1 MDNRSQSAGL
11 MPAEPAPQSRE
22 ASMEVIDLGHITA
35 ETAPLVGGKAAG
47 LGALIAAG
55 ELVPPGFCLTT
66 QAYRAG
72 RIPEE
77 AVLTA
82 YRDLGGGTVAV
93 RSSATAEDLPGAS
106 FAGQQDTV
114 LNVDGADALIAA
126 VRQCWD
132 SLGGE
137 RAVAYRAAQGLDE
150 ADLAMAVVVQR
161 MIAPSAAGVMFTAN
175 PLTGTRTETVID
187 AVPGLGTGVVDGTMD
202 TDHYV
207 LPEAGPIPL
216 DQHHGCL
223 SPARLRELRLAG
235 QRVQRALGSPQD
247 IEFAYDAHGTL
258 WLLQSRPITTLFP
271 LPAGSGAGQD
281 DARIYMEVGH
291 MQGLRRPVTP
301 MGVSVLRE
309 TTRRWFQIIGV
320 DDAAIDPFLVDIGG
334 RLFMDLT
341 GFVRS
346 PRFHSRVPDMVRVYG
361 PAVARGVRRVLDDP
375 RYAPRPPAPG
385 RRAFSRRATARL
397 LLAVV
402 PASVLGALWAL
413 ARPAAARD
421 RAFHELEQVRRQTRT
436 EPTDTVDRIRSAA
449 GLQDSTMT
457 GPMMRSLPPLWAAL
471 IAQGVAGWLLRG
483 ILQPGELNATLRGMP
498 YNVTTQMDLRLW
510 SVADSARP
518 HRELLLGTEPDEL
531 AARFLRGEL
540 PEFGLRDFLEEYGIR
555 GSAEIDV
562 GSPRWAD
569 DPTPVFAA
577 LAGYLQVSDP
587 EQAPPA
593 RFARATVE
601 AEAALAGLVG
611 RARRIRPVR
620 GRLAGSLLRR
630 SRELAGL
637 RELPK
642 FLWLTPLAEVRRQL
656 LTAGAELHER
666 GLLEQPDD
674 IMFLTLD
681 EALQAAGGTDLRAV
695 VTGRRRE
702 HDREARRRQVPGLL
716 LSDGTN
722 PQALPDD
729 AAAEYGPDVLV
740 GQPAATGVATGPVR
754 IVHHPSEARL
764 RPGDI
769 LVAPT
774 TDPGWTP
781 LFLTLGGLITETG
794 SPIAHGPT
802 VAREYGIPAVIC
814 VPDATTRL
822 TEGQVVTIDGAT
834 GLVRMHGMQHSS
846 GTATSTGRRAGP

>member
-1 MDNRSQSAGL
+1 VD
-11 MPAEPAPQSRE
+11 
-22 ASMEVIDLGHITA
+22 VIHLARITP
-35 ETAPLVGGKAAG
+35 EMAPLVGGKAAG
-47 LGALIAAG
+47 LAALITAG
-55 ELVPPGFCLTT
+55 ERVPDGFCLTT
-66 QAYRAG
+66 QAHRSG
-72 RIPEE
+72 TIPED
-77 AVLTA
+77 AVLRA
-82 YRDLGGGTVAV
+82 YQDLGKGPVAV

-114 LNVDGADALIAA
+114 LDVRDDQALIAA
-126 VRQCWD
+126 IRRCWD
-132 SLGGE
+132 SLGSA
-137 RAVAYRAAQGLDE
+137 RAVAYRAAQGLEDT
-150 ADLAMAVVVQR
+150 DLAMAVVVQR
-161 MIAPSAAGVMFTAN
+161 MITPSAAGVMFTAN

-207 LPEAGPIPL
+207 LPDDGPVPD

-223 SPARLRELRLAG
+223 SPAQLRELRQAG

-247 IEFAYDAHGTL
+247 IEFAYDADGTL
-258 WLLQSRPITTLFP
+258 WLLQSRAITTLFP
-271 LPAGSGAGQD
+271 LPPGT
-281 DARIYMEVGH
+281 DAQHDPRIYMEVGH

-309 TTRRWFQIIGV
+309 TTRRWLTLIGV
-320 DDAAIDPFLVDIGG
+320 DDAAADRFLTEIGG

-346 PRFHSRVPDMVRVYG
+346 PRLHSRVPEMVKVYG
-361 PAVARGVRRVLDDP
+361 PAVARGVRRILDDP
-375 RYAPRPPAPG
+375 RYAPRPTSPG
-385 RRAFSRRATARL
+385 QRAFSLLATARL

-402 PASVLGALWAL
+402 PNALFGALGALV
-413 ARPAAARD
+413 RPVAARE
-421 RAFHELEQVRRQTRT
+421 RAFHELDQVRREPRT
-436 EPTDTVDRIRSAA
+436 EPPDAVGRIRAA
-449 GLQDSTMT
+449 TGLQDATMT
-457 GPMMRSLPPLWAAL
+457 GPMTRALPPLWAAL
-471 IAQGVAGWLLRG
+471 IAQGVAGGLLRG

-498 YNVTTQMDLRLW
+498 HNVTTQMDLKLW
-510 SVADSARP
+510 SVAQAARP
-518 HRELLLGTEPDEL
+518 HRDLLIGTEPDEL
-531 AARFLRGEL
+531 AERFLRGEL
-540 PEFGLRDFLEEYGIR
+540 PEFGLTAFLQEYGIR

-577 LAGYLQVSDP
+577 LAGYLKVTDP

-593 RFARATVE
+593 RFARAAVE
-601 AEAALAGLVG
+601 AEAALADLID
-611 RARRIRPVR
+611 RAKRTRPVR

-642 FLWLTPLAEVRRQL
+642 FIWLTPLAEVRRQL
-656 LTAGAELHER
+656 IAAGAELTGR
-666 GLLEQPDD
+666 GLLEHSED
-674 IMFLTLD
+674 ILFLTLD
-681 EALQAAGGTDLRAV
+681 EALDAAGGADLRAV

-729 AAAEYGPDVLV
+729 SATTYGPDVLV
-740 GQPAATGVATGPVR
+740 GQPAATGIATGPAR
-754 IVHHPSEARL
+754 IVHHPSESRMQ
-764 RPGDI
+764 PGDI

-822 TEGQVVTIDGAT
+822 AEGQVVTIDGAT
-834 GLVRMHGMQHSS
+834 GLVRMHGPEES
-846 GTATSTGRRAGP
+846 AEAGDEGDRSVSP

>member
-1 MDNRSQSAGL
+1 
-11 MPAEPAPQSRE
+11 
-22 ASMEVIDLGHITA
+22 MEVIDLSRITPDL
-35 ETAPLVGGKAAG
+35 TPLIGGKAAG

-55 ELVPPGFCLTT
+55 ERVPAGFCLTT

-72 RIPEE
+72 AIPED

-82 YRDLGGGTVAV
+82 YRALGGGPVAV

-114 LNVDGADALIAA
+114 LGVEGETALLDAI
-126 VRQCWD
+126 RQCWA
-132 SLGGE
+132 SLGNE
-137 RAVAYRAAQGLDE
+137 RAVAYRAGQGLQDAE
-150 ADLAMAVVVQR
+150 LAMAVVVQE
-161 MIAPSAAGVMFTAN
+161 MITPSAAGVMFTAN

-207 LPEAGPIPL
+207 LPARGPVPA

-223 SPARLRELRLAG
+223 SPGQLDALRAAG
-235 QRVQRALGSPQD
+235 HRVQSALGSPQD
-247 IEFAYDAHGTL
+247 IEFAYDARGTL
-258 WLLQSRPITTLFP
+258 WLLQSRAITTLFP
-271 LPAGSGAGQD
+271 LPAGNDPD
-281 DARIYMEVGH
+281 DPRIYMEVGH

-301 MGVSVLRE
+301 MGISVLRE
-309 TTRRWFQIIGV
+309 TTRRWFQLIGV
-320 DDAAIDPFLVDIGG
+320 DDAAVDPFLVDIGG

-346 PRFHSRVPDMVRVYG
+346 PRLHDRVPEMVKVYG
-361 PAVARGVRRVLDDP
+361 PAVARGVRRILDDP
-375 RYAPRPPAPG
+375 RYAPRPAAPG

-397 LLAVV
+397 LLAVL
-402 PASVLGALWAL
+402 PASLFGALCAL
-413 ARPAAARD
+413 ARPAAARE
-421 RAFHELEQVRRQTRT
+421 RAFDELDRVRHQPRNA
-436 EPTDTVDRIRSAA
+436 PVDTAGRIRSAA
-449 GLQDSTMT
+449 GLQDDTMT
-457 GPMMRSLPPLWAAL
+457 GPMMRALPPLWAAL
-471 IAQGVAGWLLRG
+471 IAQGVAGWLLHG
-483 ILQPGELNATLRGMP
+483 IMRPGELNATLRGMP
-498 YNVTTQMDLRLW
+498 HNVTTQMDLQLW
-510 SVADSARP
+510 SVAEAARP
-518 HRELLLGTEPDEL
+518 HRELLLGTAPDEL
-531 AARFLRGEL
+531 AARFRRGEL
-540 PEFGLRDFLEEYGIR
+540 PEFGLTGFLREYGIR

-587 EQAPPA
+587 DQVPPA
-593 RFARATVE
+593 RFARAAAE
-601 AEAALAGLVG
+601 AEAALADLTD
-611 RARRIRPVR
+611 RARRVRPVR
-620 GRLAGSLLRR
+620 GRIAGSLLRR

-656 LTAGAELHER
+656 LAAGADLAGR
-666 GLLEQPDD
+666 GILDQPDD
-674 IMFLTLD
+674 ILFLTLD
-681 EALQAAGGTDLRAV
+681 EALEAAGGADLRAV
-695 VTGRRRE
+695 VCGRRRE
-702 HDREARRRQVPGLL
+702 HDRETRRRQVPGLL

-722 PQALPDD
+722 PQALPDER
-729 AAAEYGPDVLV
+729 AVEHGPDVLV

-754 IVHHPSEARL
+754 IVYHPSEARL
-764 RPGDI
+764 QPGDI

-802 VAREYGIPAVIC
+802 VAREYGIPAIIC

-834 GLVRMHGMQHSS
+834 GLVRMHGPEEP
-846 GTATSTGRRAGP
+846 GGAEDEG

>member
-1 MDNRSQSAGL
+1 MDL
-11 MPAEPAPQSRE
+11 
-22 ASMEVIDLGHITA
+22 IDLAHVTP
-35 ETAPLVGGKAAG
+35 ETTELVGGKAVG
-47 LGALIAAG
+47 LGALISAG
-55 ELVPPGFCLTT
+55 ERVPDGFCLTT
-66 QAYRAG
+66 EAYRSGAV
-72 RIPEE
+72 PER

-82 YRDLGGGTVAV
+82 YEHLGGGPVAV
-93 RSSATAEDLPGAS
+93 RSSATAEDLPDAS

-114 LNVDGADALIAA
+114 LDVEGEDALLEAI
-126 VRQCWD
+126 RQCWA
-132 SLGGE
+132 SVRSE
-137 RAVAYRAAQGLDE
+137 RAVAYRDGQGLGTD
-150 ADLAMAVVVQR
+150 DLAMAVVVQR
-161 MIAPSAAGVMFTAN
+161 MITPTAAGVMFTAN

-207 LPEAGPIPL
+207 LPGQGPLPGPH
-216 DQHHGCL
+216 DHGCL
-223 SPARLRELRLAG
+223 SPDQLRELQRTG

-247 IEFAYDAHGTL
+247 IEFAYDAEGTL

-271 LPAGSGAGQD
+271 LPAGTDPVQGD
-281 DARIYMEVGH
+281 PRVYMEVGH
-291 MQGLRRPVTP
+291 MQGLWRPVTP

-309 TTRRWFQIIGV
+309 TTRRWLQIIGV
-320 DDAAIDPFLVDIGG
+320 DDAVVDLFLVEIGG

-346 PRFHSRVPDMVRVYG
+346 PRLHSRVPEMVQVYG
-361 PAVARGVRRVLDDP
+361 PAVARGVRRILDDP
-375 RYAPRPPAPG
+375 RYAPRPGRPG
-385 RRAFSRRATARL
+385 RRAFSAGATARL

-402 PASVLGALWAL
+402 PASLLGALRAL
-413 ARPAAARD
+413 ARPAAARE
-421 RAFHELEQVRRQTRT
+421 RAFHELEQVRRQPRT
-436 EPTDTVDRIRSAA
+436 GPADTASRIRSAA
-449 GLQDSTMT
+449 GLQDATMT
-457 GPMMRSLPPLWAAL
+457 GPMMRSLPPLWGAL

-483 ILQPGELNATLRGMP
+483 VLEPGELNATLRGMP
-498 YNVTTQMDLRLW
+498 HNVTTQMDLKLW
-510 SVADSARP
+510 SVAEAARP
-518 HRELLLGTEPDEL
+518 HRELLVSTAPDEL
-531 AARFLRGEL
+531 AARFSRGEL
-540 PEFGLRDFLEEYGIR
+540 PEFGLTAFLEEYGIR

-569 DPTPVFAA
+569 DSTPVFAA
-577 LAGYLQVSDP
+577 LAGYLQVTDP
-587 EQAPPA
+587 DQAPPA
-593 RFARATVE
+593 RFARAAVE
-601 AEAALAGLVG
+601 AEAALAALVDRVQRTRPL
-611 RARRIRPVR
+611 RA
-620 GRLAGSLLRR
+620 RLAGSLLRR

-656 LTAGAELHER
+656 LTAGAELTER
-666 GLLEQPDD
+666 GLLEQSQD

-681 EALQAAGGTDLRAV
+681 EALDASHGADLRAV

-702 HDREARRRQVPGLL
+702 HHREARRRQVPGLL

-729 AAAEYGPDVLV
+729 TTAEHGPDVLV

-764 RPGDI
+764 QPGDI

-794 SPIAHGPT
+794 STIAHGPT

-834 GLVRMHGMQHSS
+834 GLIQTHGTDGDAHPPEVPDTREHRPS
-846 GTATSTGRRAGP
+846 GPGRAAPGE

>member
-1 MDNRSQSAGL
+1 
-11 MPAEPAPQSRE
+11 
-22 ASMEVIDLGHITA
+22 MEIIDLAHITPDL
-35 ETAPLVGGKAAG
+35 TPLVGGKATG
-47 LGALIAAG
+47 LGALLAAG
-55 ELVPPGFCLTT
+55 ERVPAGFCLTT
-66 QAYRAG
+66 RAYRAG
-72 RIPEE
+72 AIPED

-82 YRDLGGGTVAV
+82 YRELGGGPVAV

-114 LNVDGADALIAA
+114 LGVEGETALLEAI
-126 VRQCWD
+126 RQCWA
-132 SLGGE
+132 SLGSE
-137 RAVAYRAAQGLDE
+137 RAVAYRAGQGLQDE
-150 ADLAMAVVVQR
+150 DLAMAVVVQS
-161 MIAPSAAGVMFTAN
+161 MITPSAAGVMFTAN

-207 LPEAGPIPL
+207 LPARGPVPE

-223 SPARLRELRLAG
+223 SPDQLHALREAG
-235 QRVQRALGSPQD
+235 HRVQRALGSPQD
-247 IEFAYDAHGTL
+247 IEFAYDDQGTL
-258 WLLQSRPITTLFP
+258 WLLQSRAITTLFP
-271 LPAGSGAGQD
+271 LPAGSDPD
-281 DARIYMEVGH
+281 DPRIYMEVGH

-309 TTRRWFQIIGV
+309 TTRRWFQLIGV
-320 DDAAIDPFLVDIGG
+320 DDAAVDPFLVDIGG

-346 PRFHSRVPDMVRVYG
+346 PRMHDRVPEMVKVYG
-361 PAVARGVRRVLDDP
+361 PAVARGVRRILDDP
-375 RYAPRPPAPG
+375 RYAPRPAPPG

-397 LLAVV
+397 LLAVL
-402 PASVLGALWAL
+402 PASLFGALRAL
-413 ARPAAARD
+413 ARPAAARV
-421 RAFHELEQVRRQTRT
+421 RAFDELDRVRHQPRAD
-436 EPTDTVDRIRSAA
+436 PADAADRIRSAA
-449 GLQDSTMT
+449 GLQDATMT

-483 ILQPGELNATLRGMP
+483 ILRPGELNATLRGMP
-498 YNVTTQMDLRLW
+498 HNVTTQMDLRLW
-510 SVADSARP
+510 AVAEAARP
-518 HRELLLGTEPDEL
+518 HRELLVGTAPDEL

-540 PEFGLRDFLEEYGIR
+540 PEFGLAGFLREYGIR

-577 LAGYLQVSDP
+577 LAGYLQVTDP
-587 EQAPPA
+587 DQAPPA
-593 RFARATVE
+593 RFARAAVE
-601 AEAALAGLVG
+601 AEAALADLTA
-611 RARRIRPVR
+611 RAQRIRPVR
-620 GRLAGSLLRR
+620 GRLASSLLRR

-656 LTAGAELHER
+656 LAAGAELAER
-666 GLLEQPDD
+666 GILDRPDD
-674 IMFLTLD
+674 ILFLTLD
-681 EALQAAGGTDLRAV
+681 EALEAAGGADLRTV
-695 VTGRRRE
+695 VRDRRRE
-702 HDREARRRQVPGLL
+702 HERETRRRQVPGLL

-722 PQALPDD
+722 PQALPDEQ
-729 AAAEYGPDVLV
+729 AGEHGPDVLV
-740 GQPAATGVATGPVR
+740 GQPAATGVATGPAR

-764 RPGDI
+764 QPGDI

-802 VAREYGIPAVIC
+802 VAREYGIPAIIC

-834 GLVRMHGMQHSS
+834 GLVRMHGPEEPD
-846 GTATSTGRRAGP
+846 GAEDEGGLEVTR

>member
-1 MDNRSQSAGL
+1 MDL
-11 MPAEPAPQSRE
+11 
-22 ASMEVIDLGHITA
+22 IDLAHITPGTT
-35 ETAPLVGGKAAG
+35 ELVGGKAAG

-55 ELVPPGFCLTT
+55 ERVPDGFCLTT
-66 QAYRAG
+66 EAYRSGAV
-72 RIPEE
+72 PER
-77 AVLTA
+77 AVRAA
-82 YRDLGGGTVAV
+82 YEHLGGGPVAV
-93 RSSATAEDLPGAS
+93 RSSATAEDLPDAS

-114 LNVDGADALIAA
+114 LEVEGGDALLEAI
-126 VRQCWD
+126 RQCWD
-132 SLGGE
+132 SVDSE
-137 RAVAYRAAQGLDE
+137 RAVAYRAGQGLKAGE
-150 ADLAMAVVVQR
+150 LAMAVVVQR
-161 MIAPSAAGVMFTAN
+161 MITPTAAGVMFTAN
-175 PLTGTRTETVID
+175 PLTGTRTETVVD
-187 AVPGLGTGVVDGTMD
+187 AVPGLGTGVVDGTRD

-207 LPEAGPIPL
+207 LPGHGPLPGHQ
-216 DQHHGCL
+216 DHGCL
-223 SPARLRELRLAG
+223 SPAQLRDLQQTG

-247 IEFAYDAHGTL
+247 IEFAYDADGTL
-258 WLLQSRPITTLFP
+258 WLLQSRAVTTLFP
-271 LPAGSGAGQD
+271 LPPGTDPVRGD
-281 DARIYMEVGH
+281 PRVYLEIGH

-309 TTRRWFQIIGV
+309 TTRRWLQIVGV
-320 DDAAIDPFLVDIGG
+320 DDAVVDQFLVDIGG

-346 PRFHSRVPDMVRVYG
+346 PRLRSHVPEMVQVYG
-361 PAVARGVRRVLDDP
+361 PGVARGVRRILDDP
-375 RYAPRPPAPG
+375 RYAPRPAGPG
-385 RRAFSRRATARL
+385 QRAFSAGGTARL
-397 LLAVV
+397 LLAIV
-402 PASVLGALWAL
+402 PASLLGALRAL
-413 ARPAAARD
+413 ARPAAARE
-421 RAFHELEQVRRQTRT
+421 RAFHELEQVRRQPLT
-436 EPTDTVDRIRSAA
+436 EPADTASRIRAAA
-449 GLQDSTMT
+449 GQQDATMT

-471 IAQGVAGWLLRG
+471 IAQGVADGLLRG
-483 ILQPGELNATLRGMP
+483 VLRPGELNATLRGMP
-498 YNVTTQMDLRLW
+498 HNVTTQMDLELW
-510 SVADSARP
+510 SVSEAARP
-518 HRELLLGTEPDEL
+518 HRELLVSTGPDEL
-531 AARFLRGEL
+531 AARFSRGEL
-540 PEFGLRDFLEEYGIR
+540 PEFGLTAFLEEYGIR

-577 LAGYLQVSDP
+577 LTGYLRVSDP

-593 RFARATVE
+593 RFARAAVE
-601 AEAALAGLVG
+601 AEAALADLIDRAKRTRPL
-611 RARRIRPVR
+611 RARC
-620 GRLAGSLLRR
+620 AGFLLRR

-656 LTAGAELHER
+656 LTAGADLTER
-666 GLLEQPDD
+666 GLLEQPEDV
-674 IMFLTLD
+674 MFLTLD
-681 EALQAAGGTDLRAV
+681 EALDAAHGADLRPV

-702 HDREARRRQVPGLL
+702 HHREARRRQVPGLL

-754 IVHHPSEARL
+754 IVHHPSEARVQ
-764 RPGDI
+764 PGDI

-781 LFLTLGGLITETG
+781 LFLTLGGLVTETG
-794 SPIAHGPT
+794 STIAHGPT

-834 GLVRMHGMQHSS
+834 GLIRMHDTEPLSHRDGSEQGAVPETPPAPS
-846 GTATSTGRRAGP
+846 

>member
-1 MDNRSQSAGL
+1 MH
-11 MPAEPAPQSRE
+11 
-22 ASMEVIDLGHITA
+22 VIDLAHITPDL
-35 ETAPLVGGKAAG
+35 THLVGGKAAG
-47 LGALIAAG
+47 LGALVSAG
-55 ELVPPGFCLTT
+55 ERVPQGFCLTT
-66 QAYRAG
+66 QAYRSG
-72 RIPEE
+72 VIPEE
-77 AVLTA
+77 AVLSA
-82 YRDLGGGTVAV
+82 YRDLGGGPVAV

-114 LNVDGADALIAA
+114 LNVQGDHALLEAI
-126 VRQCWD
+126 RQCWD
-132 SLGGE
+132 SLHSE
-137 RAVAYRAAQGLDE
+137 RAVAYRAAQSLEEG
-150 ADLAMAVVVQR
+150 DLAMAVVVQE
-161 MIAPSAAGVMFTAN
+161 MIAPVAAGVMFTAN

-187 AVPGLGTGVVDGTMD
+187 AVPGLGTGVVDGTRD

-207 LPEAGPIPL
+207 LPQHGPLPE

-223 SPARLRELRLAG
+223 SPRRLRELHEAG
-235 QRVQRALGSPQD
+235 QRVQHAFGSPQD
-247 IEFAYDAHGTL
+247 IEFVYDGHGTL
-258 WLLQSRPITTLFP
+258 WLLQSRAITTLFP
-271 LPAGSGAGQD
+271 LPAGTD
-281 DARIYMEVGH
+281 PVRDEDPRLYMEVGH

-346 PRFHSRVPDMVRVYG
+346 PRMHSRVPEMVKVYG
-361 PAVARGVRRVLDDP
+361 PAVARGVRRILDDP
-375 RYAPRPPAPG
+375 RYAPRPAPPGRPPG

-402 PASVLGALWAL
+402 PASVFSALRAL
-413 ARPAAARD
+413 ARPAAARE
-421 RAFHELEQVRRQTRT
+421 RAFHELEQVRRQPRT
-436 EPTDTVDRIRSAA
+436 EPADAASRIRSAA

-457 GPMMRSLPPLWAAL
+457 GPMTRSLPPLWAAL
-471 IAQGVAGWLLRG
+471 IAEGVAGWLLRG

-498 YNVTTQMDLRLW
+498 HNVTTQMDLKLW
-510 SVADSARP
+510 SVAEAARP
-518 HRELLLGTEPDEL
+518 HRELLLGTAPDEL
-531 AARFLRGEL
+531 AARFQRGEL
-540 PEFGLRDFLEEYGIR
+540 PEFGLSAFLAEYGIR

-577 LAGYLQVSDP
+577 LAGYLQVTGP

-593 RFARATVE
+593 RFARAAVE
-601 AEAALAGLVG
+601 AEAALAGLVDRAKRTRPL
-611 RARRIRPVR
+611 RARI
-620 GRLAGSLLRR
+620 AGTLLRR

-656 LTAGAELHER
+656 LTAGAELAER
-666 GLLEQPDD
+666 GLLEQPAD

-681 EALQAAGGTDLRAV
+681 EALDAADGADLRAV
-695 VTGRRRE
+695 VAGRRRK

-729 AAAEYGPDVLV
+729 SAAEYGPDVLV
-740 GQPAATGVATGPVR
+740 GQPAATGVATGPAR

-764 RPGDI
+764 QPGDI

-834 GLVRMHGMQHSS
+834 GLVRMHGVDEPRAADAGESLS
-846 GTATSTGRRAGP
+846 GRP